1 MTSEDYKATP
11 EQWAFLRDC
20 AANGPSP
27 LRDQSAAQ
35 NSCILELRARV
46 EALEATQEPTAC
58 PHIVSSDEGTSYCR
72 LAEQTQDKLDRLIEL
87 DRAEPAPA
95 GSLVERVATFITP
108 TSQPL
113 NREWARDGICQV
125 AGWLRERGHASAASS
140 LEQEAGQ

>member
-11 EQWAFLRDC
+11 EQWLLLERSGGVGLL
-20 AANGPSP
+20 AAE
-27 LRDQSAAQ
+27 SA
-35 NSCILELRARV
+35 CLLELRARV
-46 EALEATQEPTAC
+46 QALEEAQQPTVKESLTV
-58 PHIVSSDEGTSYCR
+58 P
-72 LAEQTQDKLDRLIEL
+72 
-87 DRAEPAPA
+87 PAPA

-125 AGWLRERGHASAASS
+125 AGWLRERGHASAASA